1 MPVALVDTNVLFMSA
16 SARDDYRNRAREI
29 IRGIDHGDLP
39 AVVATNDVVAE
50 APSLT
55 AEELGSDAAKGAD
68 PWGAAGATLVTP
80 EGSVEMEAFDVEV
93 VDPTGAGDT
102 RPLAGLSR
110 EAGGSRPPRRR

>member
-1 MPVALVDTNVLFMSA
+1 VTPVALIDTNVLFTSA

-29 IRGIDHGDLP
+29 IRGIDHGDLS
-39 AVVATNDVVAE
+39 AVVVTNDVAVE

-80 EGSVEMEAFDVEV
+80 GGSVEVEAFDVEV
-93 VDPTGAGDT
+93 ADPTGAG
-102 RPLAGLSR
+102 
-110 EAGGSRPPRRR
+110 RRVAISGAIA